1 VSFKT
6 RKSRK
11 DDDNMSFNHRSF
23 QCCGLVQPLAEA
35 DAYPAEPAA
44 QEYDQEPEEPSHGLS
59 TMK

>member
-1 VSFKT
+1 
-6 RKSRK
+6 
-11 DDDNMSFNHRSF
+11 MSFNHRSF